1 MLAAGVEVEQSAAN
15 AIGNFN
21 VQRFRLAAVLWLVN
35 NNHPLREFETPAFQS
50 MIEFANPEA
59 KAAL

>member
-21 VQRFRLAAVLWLVN
+21 VQYFRLAAVLCLVD
-35 NNHPLREFETPAFQS
+35 NNHSLREFETPALQS

-59 KAAL
+59 KAVL

>member
-21 VQRFRLAAVLWLVN
+21 IQRFRLAAVLWLVN
-35 NNHPLREFETPAFQS
+35 NNYPLRKFETPAFQS